1 MKIAVVGA
9 GAIGG
14 ALAHALWRAGADP
27 LVVAR
32 RATAEAIAAEG
43 LRVRRQGA
51 MESSRPRATAEATTA
66 GVQDVVIG
74 AIKAQDWPSAL
85 PLFQPLIGPKTV
97 VLPAINGVPWWYFQ
111 CEERRH
117 PGRRLASLD
126 PDGTLEAAFA
136 PERTIGTVVYMAVSR
151 AAPAIL
157 DWPTGKRLVLGGI
170 AGADPGPAATLLR
183 SVGIEIDIAPDIR
196 RAMWAKLLGNVGF
209 NPVSAL
215 ARATVT
221 EIFATPALLDRTRDA
236 MVETLAIAR
245 AVGRAPDIDLQAR
258 LEQAR
263 ALGDFKTSM
272 LQDREAGRAMEIGAL
287 LDAPREIAALA
298 GVATPTLDALARDLR
313 SATTAVQAQNDKP
326 R

>member
-14 ALAHALWRAGADP
+14 TLAHALWRAGADP

-32 RATAEAIAAEG
+32 RATAEAIAAKG
-43 LRVRRQGA
+43 LHVRRQGA
-51 MESSRPRATAEATTA
+51 EETSRPRATADATAA
-66 GVQDVVIG
+66 GAQDVVIG
-74 AIKAQDWPSAL
+74 AMKAQDWPSAS
-85 PLFQPLIGPKTV
+85 PLFGPLIGPKTV

-111 CEERRH
+111 RE
-117 PGRRLASLD
+117 PGPFAGRRLASLD
-126 PDGTLEAAFA
+126 PDGTLEAAFV

-151 AAPAIL
+151 AAPPIL
-157 DWPTGKRLVLGGI
+157 DWSTGRRLVLGGI
-170 AGADPGPAATLLR
+170 AGADPAPAAMLLR
-183 SVGIEIDIAPDIR
+183 SAGFEIDIAPDIR

-221 EIFATPALLDRTRDA
+221 EIFAAPALLGRVRDA
-236 MVETLAIAR
+236 MIETLAIAR

-272 LQDREAGRAMEIGAL
+272 LQDREVGRPMEIGAL

-298 GVATPTLDALARDLR
+298 GVATPTLDALAHDLR
-313 SATTAVQAQNDKP
+313 SAPTAAQA
-326 R
+326 